1 MKSRFYI
8 WLSLVAGLLA
18 TSCNDAFMDRQPHT
32 EIGADSYFN
41 TEEDLKMYCYGLINT
56 PGYNYTADAGTDDQA
71 TTDNVEVKNIILR
84 QSYVGNYFCRL
95 VVGTPVQY
103 QFLLGTLRKGCRS
116 FRCACTLSGN
126 SPLLPGCLLY
136 GYGEAFFGCSLV

>member
-71 TTDNVEVKNIILR
+71 TTDNVEVKNIMTSANPIL
-84 QSYVGNYFCRL
+84 SL
-95 VVGTPVQY
+95 IPVVI
-103 QFLLGTLRKGCRS
+103 FM
-116 FRCACTLSGN
+116 
-126 SPLLPGCLLY
+126 
-136 GYGEAFFGCSLV
+136 AF

>member
-56 PGYNYTADAGTDDQA
+56 
-71 TTDNVEVKNIILR
+71 IR
-84 QSYVGNYFCRL
+84 QM
-95 VVGTPVQY
+95 PVQMTR
-103 QFLLGTLRKGCRS
+103 LLQIM
-116 FRCACTLSGN
+116 
-126 SPLLPGCLLY
+126 
-136 GYGEAFFGCSLV
+136 

>member
-41 TEEDLKMYCYGLINT
+41 TEEDLKMYCYGFYHT
-56 PGYNYTADAGTDDQA
+56 KEHP
-71 TTDNVEVKNIILR
+71 KNASPFPYKRLSFLPMCLHIIR
-84 QSYVGNYFCRL
+84 
-95 VVGTPVQY
+95 
-103 QFLLGTLRKGCRS
+103 
-116 FRCACTLSGN
+116 
-126 SPLLPGCLLY
+126 
-136 GYGEAFFGCSLV
+136 E

>member
-41 TEEDLKMYCYGLINT
+41 TEEDLKMKI
-56 PGYNYTADAGTDDQA
+56 
-71 TTDNVEVKNIILR
+71 KN
-84 QSYVGNYFCRL
+84 
-95 VVGTPVQY
+95 
-103 QFLLGTLRKGCRS
+103 FLLLSVCFFSCKDCR
-116 FRCACTLSGN
+116 
-126 SPLLPGCLLY
+126 
-136 GYGEAFFGCSLV
+136 

>member
-56 PGYNYTADAGTDDQA
+56 HPVIT
-71 TTDNVEVKNIILR
+71 IR
-84 QSYVGNYFCRL
+84 QM
-95 VVGTPVQY
+95 PVQMTR
-103 QFLLGTLRKGCRS
+103 LLQIM
-116 FRCACTLSGN
+116 
-126 SPLLPGCLLY
+126 
-136 GYGEAFFGCSLV
+136 

>member
-41 TEEDLKMYCYGLINT
+41 TEEDLKMYCYGL
-56 PGYNYTADAGTDDQA
+56 
-71 TTDNVEVKNIILR
+71 
-84 QSYVGNYFCRL
+84 
-95 VVGTPVQY
+95 PVQMTR
-103 QFLLGTLRKGCRS
+103 LLQIM
-116 FRCACTLSGN
+116 
-126 SPLLPGCLLY
+126 
-136 GYGEAFFGCSLV
+136 

>member
-71 TTDNVEVKNIILR
+71 TTDNVEVKNIMTSANPTSVTI
-84 QSYVGNYFCRL
+84 SAGWSWERL
-95 VVGTPVQY
+95 YNINFFLERCEKAVVPSDVLAHY
-103 QFLLGTLRKGCRS
+103 QGIARYYRAAF
-116 FRCACTLSGN
+116 
-126 SPLLPGCLLY
+126 Y

>member
-56 PGYNYTADAGTDDQA
+56 PVIT
-71 TTDNVEVKNIILR
+71 IR
-84 QSYVGNYFCRL
+84 QM
-95 VVGTPVQY
+95 PVQMTR
-103 QFLLGTLRKGCRS
+103 LLQIM
-116 FRCACTLSGN
+116 
-126 SPLLPGCLLY
+126 
-136 GYGEAFFGCSLV
+136 

>member
-41 TEEDLKMYCYGLINT
+41 TEEDLKI
-56 PGYNYTADAGTDDQA
+56 DQH
-71 TTDNVEVKNIILR
+71 T
-84 QSYVGNYFCRL
+84 RL
-95 VVGTPVQY
+95 
-103 QFLLGTLRKGCRS
+103 
-116 FRCACTLSGN
+116 
-126 SPLLPGCLLY
+126 
-136 GYGEAFFGCSLV
+136 